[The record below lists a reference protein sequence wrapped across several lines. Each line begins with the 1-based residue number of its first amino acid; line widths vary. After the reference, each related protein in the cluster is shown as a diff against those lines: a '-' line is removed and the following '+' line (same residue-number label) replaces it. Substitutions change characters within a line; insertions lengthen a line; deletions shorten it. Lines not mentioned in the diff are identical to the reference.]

1 MRWLPRRRLVL
12 TGLLVVLVAMAGCS
26 GGNGTGDAETTADT
40 TAAETA
46 DEADTTPAEN
56 TATATAGSGSTDGT
70 DGTSPSS
77 YSYEWTEGESYTFES
92 VADDGTVA
100 TYEWTVT
107 DVSDGNV
114 TAELVISSGDQEQ
127 RTTYTGPQGAIF
139 SGTERNRYAFIFAFM
154 QVPPRLTTG
163 QSLST
168 GNSWTLSSEAFTTGD
183 STTEGSQE
191 VTVDVTGT
199 STVAGQE
206 CYDTSASATGSNETL
221 DACVKQDWPFAL
233 SLSISGEESG
243 VSGSIEMTDYE
254 RP

>member
-1 MRWLPRRRLVL
+1 
-12 TGLLVVLVAMAGCS
+12 
-26 GGNGTGDAETTADT
+26 
-40 TAAETA
+40 
-46 DEADTTPAEN
+46 
-56 TATATAGSGSTDGT
+56 
-70 DGTSPSS
+70 
-77 YSYEWTEGESYTFES
+77 
-92 VADDGTVA
+92 
-100 TYEWTVT
+100 VT

-139 SGTERNRYAFIFAFM
+139 SGNERNRYAFIFAFM

-168 GNSWTLSSEAFTTGD
+168 GNSWTLSSEAFTSGD
-183 STTEGSQE
+183 ASSSAQE

-199 STVAGQE
+199 STVAGTE
-206 CYDTSASATGSNETL
+206 CYDVTASAANSNETL
-221 DACVKQDWPFAL
+221 DACVARGWPFAL

-243 VSGSIEMTDYE
+243 VSGTIELTDAE